1 MKNLLLSLTIALLI
15 SNSFAQSYQWAKSIG
30 STTTDHG
37 NSIATDASGNAYITG
52 YFQDTADFD
61 PGAGVQNLT
70 SVGARD
76 IFFAKYDTNGNYLW
90 AKSIGSTS
98 PDYGYSIATDASG
111 NAYITGS
118 FEDTAD
124 FDPGAGVQNLIS
136 VGQVDIF
143 FAKYDANGNYLW
155 AKSIGSTWD
164 RGNSIATDASGNA
177 YITGYFQGT
186 ADFDPGAAVQNLTSV
201 GGANIFF
208 AKYDANGNYLWAK
221 SIGSSSIQNDAGN
234 SIATDA
240 SGNAYITGYFYGTAD
255 FDPGA
260 AVQNLTPVGSADVF
274 FAKYDANGNYLWAK
288 NIGSTNWDDGNS
300 IATDASGNA
309 YITGYFQAT
318 ADFDPGAGVQNLTSV
333 GGGDIFFAKYDANG
347 NYLWAK
353 SIGSTVWD
361 AGNSIATDASGNAYI
376 TGYFQGTADFDPGA
390 GVQNLTS
397 VGNTDIF
404 FAKYQGSGSTGID
417 ELKAQSSKLKVYPN
431 PYTGKTNISYTLPE
445 KTNVSLE
452 IYNITGKK
460 IHTLVNKNQNAGR
473 HQYGFSAKDL
483 GYGKGIYLLKFRV
496 NEINITQLLLE
507 LR

>member
-186 ADFDPGAAVQNLTSV
+186 ADFDPGA
-201 GGANIFF
+201 
-208 AKYDANGNYLWAK
+208 
-221 SIGSSSIQNDAGN
+221 
-234 SIATDA
+234 
-240 SGNAYITGYFYGTAD
+240 
-255 FDPGA
+255 
-260 AVQNLTPVGSADVF
+260 
-274 FAKYDANGNYLWAK
+274 
-288 NIGSTNWDDGNS
+288 
-300 IATDASGNA
+300 
-309 YITGYFQAT
+309 
-318 ADFDPGAGVQNLTSV
+318 
-333 GGGDIFFAKYDANG
+333 
-347 NYLWAK
+347 
-353 SIGSTVWD
+353 
-361 AGNSIATDASGNAYI
+361 
-376 TGYFQGTADFDPGA
+376 